1 MESGHID
8 AASFPGPIDL
18 AGTLESGQTFL
29 WLPIG
34 DGWYRTVDG
43 ETVIEVR
50 EEGDG
55 LEWRSNGDPVPAL
68 RERLG
73 LEDDLPA
80 ILAAFPD
87 EPVVQA
93 ARERLAGL
101 RLVSEPAVPTVFSF
115 ILSAQMR
122 IERIRKLV
130 TALRRTYGDSIPW
143 NGTSVPRFPAPR
155 ALADTTEVELRDL
168 GLGYRAPYVR
178 ETAEML
184 AEDALDLDAVA
195 TEPYEAARERL
206 TELVGVGP
214 KVADCVL
221 LFGMDFEEPVP
232 LDTWIRQAIE
242 EYFPA
247 ADRGDYAETSRAI
260 RDRLGPQS
268 GYAQTYVF
276 THLRTREGA

>member
-1 MESGHID
+1 MESGHL
-8 AASFPGPIDL
+8 ASASFPGPIDL
-18 AGTLESGQTFL
+18 ATTLESGQTFR

-34 DGWYRTVDG
+34 DGWYRTVEG
-43 ETVIEVR
+43 TTVIEVR
-50 EEGDG
+50 ERAGG
-55 LEWRSNGDPVPAL
+55 LDWRASGDPVPTL
-68 RERLG
+68 RDRLG
-73 LEDDLPA
+73 LDEDLPA

-101 RLVSEPAVPTVFSF
+101 RLVSEPTVPTVVSF

-122 IERIRKLV
+122 IDRIRNLV
-130 TALRRTYGDSIPW
+130 TALRRTYGEAVDW
-143 NGTSVPRFPAPR
+143 NGDAVPRFPAPD
-155 ALADTTEVELRDL
+155 ALAETSEAALRDL

-178 ETAEML
+178 ETADEL
-184 AEDALDLDAVA
+184 VDGFDLDAVS
-195 TEPYEAARERL
+195 ELPYEQARAKL
-206 TELVGVGP
+206 TDLVGVGP

-221 LFGMDFEEPVP
+221 LFGMDFPEPVP

-247 ADRGDYAETSRAI
+247 AAKGDYAETSRAI
-260 RDRLGPQS
+260 RKRLGPHP